1 MEMILHPRLYTVFHT
16 CLTIS
21 EDCANTQYME
31 GNICLTTQLRFYRTM
46 NWQVSSF
53 GLFRWATS
61 GIFHASHHKW
71 SLHIGD
77 VDALVREKE
86 ACIVTVNY
94 LWSYPGT
101 GRVDHHQSTR
111 VFKRIRSK
119 IFFLSV
125 TFSAEPHISNS
136 AKILSG
142 FIGIK
147 ITSSFIWH
155 PFKEELKYRNFD

>member
-61 GIFHASHHKW
+61 SIFHASHHKW

-77 VDALVREKE
+77 VDILVSETE
-86 ACIVTVNY
+86 PGIVKVKY
-94 LWSYPGT
+94 LCSHRGT
-101 GRVDHHQSTR
+101 GRGDHHQSTR

-119 IFFLSV
+119 IFFSPLLFLRNPFWFLWNRMV
-125 TFSAEPHISNS
+125 FSQN
-136 AKILSG
+136 
-142 FIGIK
+142 
-147 ITSSFIWH
+147 
-155 PFKEELKYRNFD
+155 LKCEVPQKK